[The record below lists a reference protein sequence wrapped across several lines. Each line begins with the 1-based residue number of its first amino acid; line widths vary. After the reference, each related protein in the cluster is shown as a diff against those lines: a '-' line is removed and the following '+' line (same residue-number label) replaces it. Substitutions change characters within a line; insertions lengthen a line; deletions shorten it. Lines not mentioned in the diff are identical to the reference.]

1 MSTLIR
7 TSGAQRRRRTVAA
20 IGLLALS
27 LALGLALGRWSAP
40 GAGGDSAAVD
50 SAPLTPVT
58 EPTPA
63 APAEEATGAQTPES
77 AARAAATALRALAD
91 PRLLHDTE
99 RRRRVVDAIARPGY
113 RAELLPLFDRTY
125 GYLADL
131 LGAPA
136 RKGDVV
142 LRMTP
147 LGYRVESYGAG
158 RASVAVWQL
167 TVLATPEREPIGA
180 WSTSRAEMT
189 WADGGWRVERFGSD
203 VPGPA
208 PAVTAPGTPTP
219 SRLFVDA
226 GRGFTPFPQ

>member
-1 MSTLIR
+1 MSTLISTTR
-7 TSGAQRRRRTVAA
+7 VSRRRRTLASL
-20 IGLLALS
+20 GLLALT
-27 LALGLALGRWSAP
+27 LALGLALGRWGAP
-40 GAGGDSAAVD
+40 GDGGGSVAVVP
-50 SAPLTPVT
+50 APPAPTT
-58 EPTPA
+58 EPTLA
-63 APAEEATGAQTPES
+63 APPEGVTSARTPEG
-77 AARAAATALRALAD
+77 AAQAAATALRALAD
-91 PRLLHDTE
+91 PRLLHDPE
-99 RRRRVVDAIARPGY
+99 RRRRVVGAIARPGY

-136 RKGDVV
+136 REGDVV

-147 LGYRVESYGAG
+147 LGYRIESYGAG

-180 WSTSRAEMT
+180 WSTSRAELI
-189 WADGGWRVERFGSD
+189 WADGAWRIERFGND

-208 PAVTAPGTPTP
+208 PAVTAPASPTP
-219 SRLFVDA
+219 GRIFVDA